1 MMWGRWGMKLPRRN
15 FLHLAAGA
23 AVLPAVSR
31 IARAQAYPSRPV
43 HLIVGFP
50 ASGLTDILA
59 RLLGPPLSERL
70 GQQFIVEDRPG
81 AGTNLATEA
90 VVRAL
95 PDGYTL
101 LMATS
106 SNAIDATLYDNLK
119 FNFIRDTTPVA
130 SIARTPLVL
139 VVNPSFPA
147 KSVPELITYAKAS
160 PGKINMATAGIGS
173 SVHLAGELFMTMTGV
188 KLVPVHYR
196 GLYVP
201 DLLAGQVQLVFSPI
215 PTTIEQVRAGKL
227 RALAVTTPT
236 RSPALPTAP
245 TIGEFVAG
253 YEASVWNGVV
263 APKDTPA
270 AIIDK
275 LHEAIDAA
283 LADPKL
289 MTQFAGIGSVPKS
302 MTPADFGKFI
312 AEDTENAC
320 NEPGKAGCRTRPHI
334 PAGAEIRERR
344 QPHRGEPLAA
354 NVPYPAGAS
363 SVLLRGRAERIS
375 ATRLQWKAAVMFFII
390 VAGLIVYGSG
400 AHL

>member
-1 MMWGRWGMKLPRRN
+1 M
-15 FLHLAAGA
+15 AGA
-23 AVLPAVSR
+23 AIALGGSR
-31 IARAQAYPSRPV
+31 QAARAQAYPSRPV

-59 RLLGPPLSERL
+59 RFLGPSLSERL

-81 AGTNLATEA
+81 AGTNLATES

-106 SNAIDATLYDNLK
+106 SNAINATLYDNLK

-130 SIARTPLVL
+130 SIARTPLIL
-139 VVNPSFPA
+139 VVHPSFPA
-147 KSVPELITYAKAS
+147 KSVPELISYAKAN

-188 KLVPVHYR
+188 RLVPVHYR
-196 GLYVP
+196 GFYVP

-227 RALAVTTPT
+227 RALAVTSAT
-236 RSPALPTAP
+236 RSPVLPDVP

-253 YEASVWNGVV
+253 YEASVWNGLV
-263 APKDTPA
+263 APKGTPA
-270 AIIDK
+270 AIVDN
-275 LHEAIDAA
+275 LHGAIDAA

-289 MTQFAGIGSVPKS
+289 TAQFAGVGSVPKS

-312 AEDTENAC
+312 AEDTEKW
-320 NEPGKAGCRTRPHI
+320 GRV
-334 PAGAEIRERR
+334 IR
-344 QPHRGEPLAA
+344 A
-354 NVPYPAGAS
+354 NN
-363 SVLLRGRAERIS
+363 IK
-375 ATRLQWKAAVMFFII
+375 TD
-390 VAGLIVYGSG
+390 
-400 AHL
+400 

>member
-1 MMWGRWGMKLPRRN
+1 MRIRRRS
-15 FLHLAAGA
+15 FLHMVGGAIALGGLRQAARA
-23 AVLPAVSR
+23 Q
-31 IARAQAYPSRPV
+31 AQAYPSRPV

-59 RLLGPPLSERL
+59 RLLSPLLSERL

-90 VVRAL
+90 VVRAP

-106 SNAIDATLYDNLK
+106 TNAINATLYDNLK

-147 KSVPELITYAKAS
+147 ESMPELITYAKAH

-173 SVHLAGELFMTMTGV
+173 SLHLAGELFMTMTGV

-196 GLYVP
+196 GIYVP
-201 DLLAGQVQLVFSPI
+201 DLLAGQVQLAFSPM
-215 PTTIEQVRAGKL
+215 PTIIEQVRAGKL
-227 RALAVTTPT
+227 RALAVTAGT
-236 RSPALPTAP
+236 RSPALPDVP
-245 TIGEFVAG
+245 IIGEFVAG
-253 YEASVWNGVV
+253 FEASVWNGVV

-270 AIIDK
+270 GIVDK

-289 MTQFAGIGSVPKS
+289 TAQFAHVGSVPTP
-302 MTPADFGKFI
+302 MTAADFGKFI
-312 AEDTENAC
+312 AEDTEKW
-320 NEPGKAGCRTRPHI
+320 GRLI
-334 PAGAEIRERR
+334 
-344 QPHRGEPLAA
+344 LAD
-354 NVPYPAGAS
+354 NIK
-363 SVLLRGRAERIS
+363 LTE
-375 ATRLQWKAAVMFFII
+375 
-390 VAGLIVYGSG
+390 
-400 AHL
+400 

>member
-1 MMWGRWGMKLPRRN
+1 MRVPRRS
-15 FLHLAAGA
+15 FLHMVAAAIALGG
-23 AVLPAVSR
+23 LPQA
-31 IARAQAYPSRPV
+31 ARAQAYPSRPV

-59 RLLGPPLSERL
+59 RLLGSSLSERI

-101 LMATS
+101 LMASS
-106 SNAIDATLYDNLK
+106 SNAINATLYDNLK

-147 KSVPELITYAKAS
+147 KNVPELINYAKAS

-173 SVHLAGELFMTMTGV
+173 SLHLAGELFMTMTGV
-188 KLVPVHYR
+188 KFVPVHYR
-196 GLYVP
+196 SLYVP
-201 DLLAGQVQLVFSPI
+201 DLLAGQVQLAFSPI
-215 PTTIEQVRAGKL
+215 PTTIEQVRAGNL
-227 RALAVTTPT
+227 RALAVTSPT
-236 RSPALPTAP
+236 RSSALPNVP

-263 APKDTPA
+263 APKDTPP

-289 MTQFAGIGSVPKS
+289 TTQFADVGSVPKS

-312 AEDTENAC
+312 AEDTEKW
-320 NEPGKAGCRTRPHI
+320 GRV
-334 PAGAEIRERR
+334 IR
-344 QPHRGEPLAA
+344 G
-354 NVPYPAGAS
+354 NN
-363 SVLLRGRAERIS
+363 IS
-375 ATRLQWKAAVMFFII
+375 A
-390 VAGLIVYGSG
+390 SE
-400 AHL
+400 

>member
-1 MMWGRWGMKLPRRN
+1 MRVPRRR
-15 FLHLAAGA
+15 FLHMVGA
-23 AVLPAVSR
+23 AIALGGSR
-31 IARAQAYPSRPV
+31 QAAKAQAYPSRPV

-59 RLLGPPLSERL
+59 RLLGTSLSEQL

-95 PDGYTL
+95 PDGCTL

-106 SNAIDATLYDNLK
+106 SNAINATLYNNLK

-139 VVNPSFPA
+139 VVNPSFPV
-147 KSVPELITYAKAS
+147 KSVPELITYAKAN
-160 PGKINMATAGIGS
+160 PGKINMATAGVGS
-173 SVHLAGELFMTMTGV
+173 SLHLAGELFSTMTGV
-188 KLVPVHYR
+188 QLVPVHYR
-196 GLYVP
+196 GIYVP
-201 DLLAGQVQLVFSPI
+201 DLLAGQVQLAFSPI

-227 RALAVTTPT
+227 RALAVTTGT
-236 RSPALPTAP
+236 RSPSLPGVP
-245 TIGEFVAG
+245 TISEFVAG

-270 AIIDK
+270 AITDK

-289 MTQFAGIGSVPKS
+289 LAQFAGVGIVPKS
-302 MTPADFGKFI
+302 MTPVDFGKFI
-312 AEDTENAC
+312 AEDTEKWGRVIRADNI
-320 NEPGKAGCRTRPHI
+320 KA
-334 PAGAEIRERR
+334 E
-344 QPHRGEPLAA
+344 
-354 NVPYPAGAS
+354 
-363 SVLLRGRAERIS
+363 
-375 ATRLQWKAAVMFFII
+375 
-390 VAGLIVYGSG
+390 
-400 AHL
+400 